1 MKIRVR
7 FAPSPTGPLHIGGLR
22 TALFNY
28 LIAKKS
34 GGKFILRIEDTDS
47 KRTVDGAEKHI
58 IDSLEWLGLDFDEGP
73 IRQSNRSKLYK
84 KQVDKLL
91 KQGNAY
97 YAFDSQEDLDGAR
110 EAGGKDF
117 KYNVKTRMGL
127 NNSFTVS
134 EQEIKKRVK
143 VINDPAAIR
152 NVSEKLFST
161 KYQKFMPDTI
171 FSQNIDEIRKFFKK
185 HKKVIVKPINSYSG
199 NNIHLFTKFN
209 LKFFQKFIKKHNHI
223 MCQKYLPKIKEGDK
237 RVFLINGKVRG
248 AISRIPKKGSF
259 LSNLSKGA
267 KPINVKLTNKEM
279 KISKLISKDLK
290 KDKIFFAG
298 IDFIDEQLNGDIN
311 VTSPTG
317 LKTFYDLS
325 KINLASTFWKE
336 LKA

>member
-1 MKIRVR
+1 MTNKII
-7 FAPSPTGPLHIGGLR
+7 AIQGNHPSKLNPR
-22 TALFNY
+22 TDTSIFLAHEIQKKNY
-28 LIAKKS
+28 KIFYYDPKDLSIINFKVIAK
-34 GGKFILRIEDTDS
+34 GFFVKFDYRKKRFFKIL
-47 KRTVDGAEKHI
+47 
-58 IDSLEWLGLDFDEGP
+58 
-73 IRQSNRSKLYK
+73 K
-84 KQVDKLL
+84 KQKLELIRCKYLLVRQDPPFNLEYICSTLILDK
-91 KQGNAY
+91 
-97 YAFDSQEDLDGAR
+97 
-110 EAGGKDF
+110 
-117 KYNVKTRMGL
+117 
-127 NNSFTVS
+127 
-134 EQEIKKRVK
+134 IKKRVK

-171 FSQNIDEIRKFFKK
+171 FSQSIDEIRKFFKK
-185 HKKVIVKPINSYSG
+185 HEKVIVKPINSYSG
-199 NNIHLFTKFN
+199 NNIYLLTKFN
-209 LKFFQKFIKKHNHI
+209 LKFFKKFIKKHNHI

-237 RVFLINGKVRG
+237 RVFLINGKVCG

-267 KPINVKLTNKEM
+267 KPINIKLTNKEM

-290 KDKIFFAG
+290 KNKIFFAG

>member
-1 MKIRVR
+1 MTNKII
-7 FAPSPTGPLHIGGLR
+7 AIQGNHPSKLNPR
-22 TALFNY
+22 TDTSIFLAHEIQKKNY
-28 LIAKKS
+28 KIFYYDPKDLSIINFKVIAK
-34 GGKFILRIEDTDS
+34 GFFVKFDYRKKKFFEIL
-47 KRTVDGAEKHI
+47 KKQK
-58 IDSLEWLGLDFDEGP
+58 LELVKCKYLL
-73 IRQSNRSKLYK
+73 IRQDPPFNLEYICSTLIL
-84 KQVDKLL
+84 DK
-91 KQGNAY
+91 
-97 YAFDSQEDLDGAR
+97 
-110 EAGGKDF
+110 
-117 KYNVKTRMGL
+117 
-127 NNSFTVS
+127 
-134 EQEIKKRVK
+134 IKKRVK
-143 VINDPAAIR
+143 VINDPTAIR

-209 LKFFQKFIKKHNHI
+209 LKFFQKFIKKHDHI

-237 RVFLINGKVRG
+237 RVFLINGKVCG